1 MVSPRTS
8 IFLSDETGR
17 TVINDFEEP
26 SCLNCITTCSIRG
39 MRSAV
44 CALDGKKRHVF
55 FVQDEKGQLYICD
68 DKEKTSKNFLTYVDL
83 IKHCRPALVERY
95 RNLATDIQRAAF
107 KEIDAFQH
115 NIVHINAEAINEFY
129 SYITQDTLVTQ
140 YWKLHE
146 LISDNITRQ
155 KEESV
160 ELIAKLARH
169 NLRIKTELS
178 VMSKLS
184 NPDGKPSFNLGKPR
198 DAIMSNV
205 YMHYPMFNKRRVRVN
220 VAENWDKFNIDYDTL
235 QVASFYIIENTT
247 KYTEKGSTL
256 NIDFKMTPHQCAIE
270 FSMSSLFVKAS
281 EVERI
286 FDEGFRGEEAQK
298 TKKGGK
304 GIGLYRAQRLVNFMN
319 GKLLIE
325 AGETSHQGKDGFYYA
340 DNKFVIE
347 LPVSLPIE

>member
-1 MVSPRTS
+1 MVSPRTN
-8 IFLSDETGR
+8 IYLSDETGHA
-17 TVINDFEEP
+17 VINDFAEQ
-26 SCLNCITTCSIRG
+26 SCLYCISSCSEKG
-39 MRSAV
+39 MRSTL
-44 CALDGKKRHVF
+44 CGIDGKKRHVF
-55 FVQDEKGQLYICD
+55 FVQDERGQLYICD

-83 IKHCRPALVERY
+83 IKHCRPALIDRY
-95 RNLATDIQRAAF
+95 RNLAADIQRVAF
-107 KEIDAFQH
+107 KELDAFQH

-140 YWKLHE
+140 YWKLHD
-146 LISDNITRQ
+146 LISDNITRH

-178 VMSKLS
+178 VMAKLS

-205 YMHYPMFNKRRVRVN
+205 YMHYPMFNKRSVRVK
-220 VAENWDKFNIDYDTL
+220 VSENWDKFNIDYDTL

-256 NIDFKMTPHQCAIE
+256 NIDFKMTPHQFSIE
-270 FSMSSLFVKAS
+270 FSMSSLFVMPS
-281 EVERI
+281 EIERI

-298 TKKGGK
+298 TKRGGK
-304 GIGLYRAQRLVNFMN
+304 GIGLYRAQRLVSFMN

-325 AGETSHQGKDGFYYA
+325 AGTMAHLGKDGYYYA
-340 DNKFVIE
+340 DNKFIIE